1 MNSNYSSLVKRGV
14 ELDYQIKQMTKE
26 LDDIKNSLK
35 EAFAESGDKLFM
47 SKDGEACATV
57 TVKKRTYIDVAD
69 FKHIMTECGH
79 AENIDKCLT
88 VNRTKALNFLG
99 KKDIE
104 DCTITE
110 DVATIAISFS
120 AAK

>member
-35 EAFAESGDKLFM
+35 EAYAESGDKLFM
-47 SKDGEACATV
+47 SKDGEACATLVLKSRSTIDTRRFRRAMIEAGWEDKIFDCV
-57 TVKKRTYIDVAD
+57 TVTRNK
-69 FKHIMTECGH
+69 
-79 AENIDKCLT
+79 AENYLSRGVLK
-88 VNRTKALNFLG
+88 
-99 KKDIE
+99 E
-104 DCTITE
+104 CTITE